1 MIMTTFLQIAR
12 SFLTM
17 LKEVGWTFHSVMAL
31 CLALSLA
38 TSDWVYPAELAP
50 CEPRLAGGASRQ
62 HKRRLSV
69 AERVAL
75 GVRLHKRGVVRAE
88 LVKTLE
94 GLLEERR
101 INLTYKQAI
110 LAGYDRGPVAE

>member
-1 MIMTTFLQIAR
+1 MTTFLYVAR
-12 SFLTM
+12 SFYAM
-17 LKEVGWTFHSVMAL
+17 LKEVGWTFHCVFML
-31 CLALSLA
+31 CLILSLA
-38 TSDWVYPAELAP
+38 ASDWAYPAER
-50 CEPRLAGGASRQ
+50 EPAAGATMLRADVANDAY
-62 HKRRLSV
+62 LSLKG
-69 AERVAL
+69 VAL

-101 INLTYKQAI
+101 INLAYKQAI

>member
-1 MIMTTFLQIAR
+1 MIMTTFLQIAY
-12 SFLTM
+12 SFLTT
-17 LKEVGWTFHSVMAL
+17 LKEVGWTFHSVLAL

-38 TSDWVYPAELAP
+38 TSDWAYPAELAP
-50 CEPRLAGGASRQ
+50 VSPGSREVQ
-62 HKRRLSV
+62 VDNTNDAYLSLKG
-69 AERVAL
+69 VAL

>member
-1 MIMTTFLQIAR
+1 MTTFLYVAR
-12 SFLTM
+12 SFYAM
-17 LKEVGWTFHSVMAL
+17 LKEVGWTFHCVFML
-31 CLALSLA
+31 CLMLSLA
-38 TSDWVYPAELAP
+38 ASDWAYPAERDP
-50 CEPRLAGGASRQ
+50 TAGATVLRVDVANDAY
-62 HKRRLSV
+62 LSLKG
-69 AERVAL
+69 VAL

-110 LAGYDRGPVAE
+110 LAGYDRGPVVE